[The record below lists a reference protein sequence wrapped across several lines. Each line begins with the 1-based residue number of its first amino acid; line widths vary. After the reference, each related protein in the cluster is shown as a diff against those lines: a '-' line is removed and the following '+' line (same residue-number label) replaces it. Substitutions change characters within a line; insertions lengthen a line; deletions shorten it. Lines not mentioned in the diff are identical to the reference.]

1 MVCPMD
7 NMEWELKVRNQAMK
21 QGCASVQMDSLKKS
35 LFMLRTIVDT
45 IVQSL
50 YIIMQII
57 VCLFR
62 LALPLNGEVEMGQI
76 MSELEFWFNEL
87 IIKIVESVKQLANL
101 LFNMI
106 FSTGP
111 LGSVMKTILQWVCK
125 ILQTIIWIWN
135 ETGDPY
141 VHHAMPLA
149 CMSSTCYALFETGD
163 PYVHHAMPL
172 ACMSSTCYALF
183 ETGDPYVHHAI
194 PLACMSSPRF
204 FLSAD
209 HKCPVFNP
217 FLCSLQVLAEAHC
230 CAVPSVPGKHHCQ
243 DSVLL
248 PVG

>member
-1 MVCPMD
+1 
-7 NMEWELKVRNQAMK
+7 MK

-62 LALPLNGEVEMGQI
+62 FALPLNGEVEMGQI

-87 IIKIVESVKQLANL
+87 VIKIVESVKQLANL

-149 CMSSTCYALFETGD
+149 CMSS
-163 PYVHHAMPL
+163 
-172 ACMSSTCYALF
+172 
-183 ETGDPYVHHAI
+183 
-194 PLACMSSPRF
+194 PRF